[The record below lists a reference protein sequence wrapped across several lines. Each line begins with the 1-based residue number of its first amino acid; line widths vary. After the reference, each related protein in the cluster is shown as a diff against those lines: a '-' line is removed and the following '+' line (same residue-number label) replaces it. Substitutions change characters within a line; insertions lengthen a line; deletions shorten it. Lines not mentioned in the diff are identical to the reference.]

1 MWDAENM
8 FSFNQALAAGNSDNI
23 VDVGPGDA
31 GKSEPLR
38 LNVLVGAGASGALVV
53 AVSTSDA
60 KDMTGA
66 AEIARYTVAAG
77 KVAKGG
83 DVLVADLPTGCKRYL
98 RLAYSG
104 ATGGTVTAGL
114 TWGGQTAGL

>member
-8 FSFNQALAAGNSDNI
+8 FSYNQTLAAGDSTNI
-23 VDVGPGDA
+23 VDVGIGDA
-31 GKSEPLR
+31 GKSSPLR
-38 LNVLVGAGASGALVV
+38 LNVAVGPGASGALTVTL
-53 AVSTSDA
+53 STSDA
-60 KDMTGA
+60 GDMSGA
-66 AEIARYTVAAG
+66 TEIATYTVAAD

-98 RLAYSG
+98 QLTYGG
-104 ATGGTVTAGL
+104 ASGGTVTAGL